1 MQMFH
6 VKGEKRSLAHTLLMK
21 QQVRRASEVQP
32 NQAELAAP
40 KEGFT
45 APVFLACGCL
55 IQPQ

>member
-1 MQMFH
+1 MFH

-21 QQVRRASEVQP
+21 QQVTRASEVQP

-45 APVFLACGCL
+45 ASVFLACGCL